1 VNSSIRIL
9 PFTFS
14 FASLNA
20 QSFLNLN
27 IMKKILWLLMMPLG
41 MVACNNSA
49 SDSVEKADSVNEAKS
64 DSGNNNANTSNNN
77 NKNGVLGV
85 DESTSSFMVH
95 VADVGMTEVKLGEI
109 AEKKATNKRVK
120 AFARMMVDDHS
131 KANEE
136 LKSLAASKNVTLPKT
151 VGEDHQKKIDDLN
164 KKTGKDFD
172 RAYMDMMEDGHE
184 STVKDFEGKTDNSD
198 ADVKAFVNKTLPT
211 LRMHLDSAKAI
222 KKAIK

>member
-1 VNSSIRIL
+1 ML
-9 PFTFS
+9 AFQFS
-14 FASLNA
+14 FANLTA
-20 QSFLNLN
+20 QSFLKLN
-27 IMKKILWLLMMPLG
+27 IMKKLLWLLAIPFGLM
-41 MVACNNSA
+41 ACNNSA
-49 SDSVEKADSVNEAKS
+49 SDSVEKADSINEAKS
-64 DSGNNNANTSNNN
+64 DSNN
-77 NKNGVLGV
+77 NKNNNGDSSNRNGVLGV
-85 DESTSSFMVH
+85 DEATSSFMVN
-95 VADVGMTEVKLGEI
+95 VADVGMTEVKLGQI
-109 AEKKATNKRVK
+109 AEEKATNKRVK
-120 AFARMMVDDHS
+120 AFARMMVEDHS
-131 KANEE
+131 KANGE

-151 VGEDHQKKIDDLN
+151 IGEDHQKKIDDLN